1 MRYMIFAVI
10 LAIGF
15 WIPAAGPAT
24 AADPALN
31 LLLKKGVI
39 TQQEHD
45 EALKEA
51 GQAAEAPP
59 IKSEPEAPAGAA
71 PPAKDA
77 DGDTAVDLGKGIKFG
92 YDRGLYT
99 QFKDK
104 FQLKIRLRLQFRFT
118 DSSFNSA
125 YGTVGDTKNSPNV
138 SSAGI
143 ITSRTRQ

>member
-1 MRYMIFAVI
+1 MRYMIFTVI

-15 WIPAAGPAT
+15 GISAARSAA

-45 EALKEA
+45 EALKET

-59 IKSEPEAPAGAA
+59 TKSELGPPAEAA

-77 DGDTAVDLGKGIKFG
+77 ESNSATTGDCTRSSK
-92 YDRGLYT
+92 T
-99 QFKDK
+99 
-104 FQLKIRLRLQFRFT
+104 
-118 DSSFNSA
+118 SFN
-125 YGTVGDTKNSPNV
+125 
-138 SSAGI
+138 
-143 ITSRTRQ
+143 

>member
-10 LAIGF
+10 LASGF
-15 WIPAAGPAT
+15 WVPAAGPAI

-59 IKSEPEAPAGAA
+59 IKSEPEVPAEAA
-71 PPAKDA
+71 PPCQEC
-77 DGDTAVDLGKGIKFG
+77 
-92 YDRGLYT
+92 R
-99 QFKDK
+99 
-104 FQLKIRLRLQFRFT
+104 
-118 DSSFNSA
+118 
-125 YGTVGDTKNSPNV
+125 
-138 SSAGI
+138 
-143 ITSRTRQ
+143 